1 MIVTQPIVVKNE
13 SPKAGGG
20 SRGMRNKP
28 DALAIFEEED

>member
-1 MIVTQPIVVKNE
+1 MIVTQPIVAKNE

-28 DALAIFEEED
+28 DALAILEEED